1 MQDID
6 LQGKRI
12 GFAVTGSFCT
22 LEQAVAAMRELKNLG
37 AEVLPIASAAV
48 QAADSRF
55 GTAAHWREE
64 LLIASGAEDII
75 GSVVAAEPIG
85 PKRLIDLLI
94 IAPCTSNTLAKLA
107 HGVNDDAVT
116 MAAKSH
122 LRNGGPVLIGISTND
137 GLSNSAANIARL
149 LERRQYYFIPF
160 GQDDA
165 AKKPNSLVA
174 DFAYLPAAAAAALAG
189 QQHQPLLIQR

>member
-1 MQDID
+1 MLEK

-22 LEQAVAAMRELKNLG
+22 LEKAVAAMRELKKLG

-48 QAADSRF
+48 QNTDSRF
-55 GTAAHWREE
+55 GTAEHWRQEI
-64 LLIASGAEDII
+64 LAACGVEDII
-75 GSVVAAEPIG
+75 GSVTAAEPIG
-85 PKRLIDLLI
+85 PKKLIDLLI

-107 HGVNDDAVT
+107 NGINDDAVT

-122 LRNGGPVLIGISTND
+122 LRNGGPVLVGFSTND
-137 GLSNSAANIARL
+137 GLSNAAVNIGTL
-149 LERRQYYFIPF
+149 LQRKHYYFVPF

-165 AKKPNSLVA
+165 VKKPNSLVA
-174 DFAYLPAAAAAALAG
+174 DLELLPQAAAAALE
-189 QQHQPLLIQR
+189 QRQYQPLLIC